1 MPPLTLYA
9 GTFVL
14 VCTLLLTG
22 CGIGTPDIQEF
33 WGTTDDADS
42 QMQLIIKAAKC
53 ELRRATQII
62 VAVNKERE
70 QVQGP
75 LLTFFNTWGADV
87 LFQFTIDEK
96 SALNPVIS
104 FTPPLPSVTEHFSN
118 GTTTLTPQSES
129 FGFGGQF
136 STEGYRQEKLHSFYK
151 ISDLVGD
158 IQKLPP
164 AKSTFE
170 QQCSQRNGSGTL
182 LLQSDLKLYDWLRFV
197 ANEHIVGTVNL
208 EEKDQFVQSGVITHD
223 VKFDITSAGNFSPT
237 VKLFRISITSG
248 SSSFFSATRDRS
260 QEVIIT
266 LGPTSGSNSNM
277 LQERGTNSALAS
289 EFKAGFDSVI
299 SRLSPT
305 ILP

>member
-1 MPPLTLYA
+1 MPPLAHYA

-42 QMQLIIKAAKC
+42 QMQLIIEAAKC
-53 ELRRATQII
+53 ELRRATQLI
-62 VAVNKERE
+62 VAVNKGPRE
-70 QVQGP
+70 EVQGP
-75 LLTFFNTWGADV
+75 LLAFFNTWAADV

-104 FTPPLPSVTEHFSN
+104 FTPPLPSVTAHFSN

-136 STEGYRQEKLHSFYK
+136 STEGYRQEKLHSFYL

-158 IQKLPP
+158 IQKLQ
-164 AKSTFE
+164 KESIFE

-182 LLQSDLKLYDWLRFV
+182 ILQSDLKLYDWLRFV

-208 EEKDQFVQSGVITHD
+208 EKNQFVQSGVVTHD
-223 VKFDITSAGNFSPT
+223 VKFDIISAGNFTPT
-237 VKLFRISITSG
+237 VKLFRISITGG
-248 SSSFFSATRDRS
+248 SSSFFSTTRDRS
-260 QEVIIT
+260 QEIIIT
-266 LGPTSGSNSNM
+266 LGPTSGTNKNA
-277 LQERGTNSALAS
+277 LTERGTNSALAS